1 VITNL
6 AMGRER
12 QLAVKH
18 WLLSA
23 AQDAHRVQQ
32 EWDERHMAML
42 SCGTLFAAVR
52 IPAAI
57 VQAAGQ
63 STDLDALDRYLAEAL
78 LDGPVICDQYAGW
91 YYALVPA
98 STAGRWDVPDSTC
111 LGVGSTLGVPRPGMR
126 REDRARVY
134 WSVPMDSA
142 GMLCSPHAVSMLQPP
157 PVRKNQDRGGPHQE
171 RWGCT
176 VSAQGQSARYPGG
189 RRPSVSEA
197 RPPSGPNPPSPIS
210 V

>member
-1 VITNL
+1 MTMSKVCAGTL
-6 AMGRER
+6 GTGGGGAAARVTTGAER
-12 QLAVKH
+12 QLSVGH
-18 WLLSA
+18 WLVA
-23 AQDAHRVQQ
+23 AIPDAHQVREQWREHPV
-32 EWDERHMAML
+32 AMVA
-42 SCGTLFAAVR
+42 CGGLFAAVR

-98 STAGRWDVPDSTC
+98 STARRWNVPDTTC
-111 LGVGSTLGVPRPGMR
+111 LGVGSTLGVSRPGMH

-142 GMLCSPHAVSMLQPP
+142 GRLCSPHAVSQLAM
-157 PVRKNQDRGGPHQE
+157 
-171 RWGCT
+171 T
-176 VSAQGQSARYPGG
+176 G
-189 RRPSVSEA
+189 RHRAVTRAVE
-197 RPPSGPNPPSPIS
+197 GTGT
-210 V
+210 